1 MARFRKNLVL
11 AISLA
16 VVVMT
21 GVVGISLWWRQGAS
35 SSGDPSAPQI
45 QSPGYAGSVSCRE
58 CHEKFYKLWA
68 PSHHGLAMQPVTPEF
83 LKTKVEP
90 QKTAITIREHRY
102 QAIFRD
108 GQGLVREQGS
118 RGEKSYPM
126 AHAMGGKNVYYFLTP
141 LDKGRLQVLPVA
153 YDVRKKEWF
162 NTTASMIRHFA
173 EGARTEP
180 VSWLDPLLTF
190 NTVCYSCHVSQLATN
205 YDLKSDTYHTVWAEP
220 GINCETCHGPA
231 AEHNRV
237 CQEAPK
243 GTVPKDLKIIRGGRD
258 FTVEQ
263 NNATCASCHAKMVPL
278 TTSFMPGE
286 RFFDNFDLVT
296 LEDRDFYPD
305 GRDLGENF
313 TETLWRLSPCA
324 KSGKFSCLHCH
335 TSSGRYRFKDEAKA
349 NHACLPCHKERVNK
363 AAAHINHPADKAGT
377 PQKCIACHMPM
388 TEFARMRRSD
398 HSMLPPAPAAT
409 MAFKSPNACNL
420 CHKDKDA
427 VWADQQVRKWRKR
440 DYQAP
445 LLYRARLVD
454 AARKRDW
461 TKLPEM
467 LKYITSPERDEIYA
481 TSLIRLLAFCPNN
494 QKWPAIQQALKDKSP
509 LVRGAAASA
518 LAAHLTPETCE
529 ALLACLDDNYRLVRI
544 RAASTL
550 APYPRELLS
559 TADQQRLEKVSQEL
573 LASLMARPDDWTS
586 HYNLGNFYFDR
597 QELSKALEAFSV
609 ASRLHPEAILPW
621 VNVSMVYARL
631 GEHDKAETAL
641 RQALK
646 IAPGNATANFN
657 LGLLLAEQG
666 KLPEAEA
673 ALRTAVKSDPQFPEA
688 AYNLGVLLTKD
699 RLPEA
704 LRYIRKAHELRPQVP
719 KYAFSLSFYL
729 RQQGDLSG
737 AIAVLDRQVQ
747 QKAASAD
754 IYFLLGELYEK
765 MAQPEAAKGVYQK
778 ALADKGLPKGVKY
791 HFETKLRALT
801 TAKNRQ

>member
-1 MARFRKNLVL
+1 MGGSQKVAIL

-16 VVVMT
+16 VVVIA
-21 GVVGISLWWRQGAS
+21 VPVGIAWWWHQGAA
-35 SSGDPSAPQI
+35 SSGDPSVSPAQP
-45 QSPGYAGSVSCRE
+45 PGYAGTASCRE

-102 QAIFRD
+102 QAIFHD
-108 GQGLVREQGS
+108 GHGFVREQGQK
-118 RGEKSYPM
+118 GDKTYPM

-141 LDKGRLQVLPVA
+141 LEKGRLQILPVA
-153 YDVRKKEWF
+153 YDVRKEAWF
-162 NTTASMIRHFA
+162 DTTASMIRHFA

-180 VSWLDPLLTF
+180 VSWRDSLLTF
-190 NTVCYSCHVSQLATN
+190 NTSCYGCHVSQLTTN
-205 YDLKSDTYHTVWAEP
+205 YDLKTDNYNTVWTEP

-263 NNATCASCHAKMVPL
+263 NNATCAPCHAKMMPL

-324 KSGKFSCLHCH
+324 KSGKLSCLHCH
-335 TSSGRYRFKDEAKA
+335 TSSGRYRFKEEAKA
-349 NHACLPCHKERVNK
+349 NQACLPCHQERLEK
-363 AAAHINHPADKAGT
+363 AAAHINHPADKPGT
-377 PQKCIACHMPM
+377 PQTCIACHMPR

-409 MAFKSPNACNL
+409 TAFKSPNACNL

-427 VWADQQVRKWRKR
+427 VWANQHVRKWRKR

-445 LLYRARLVD
+445 RLYRAKLVD

-461 TKLPEM
+461 SKLPEM

-481 TSLIRLLAFCPNN
+481 TSLIRLLAFCPND
-494 QKWPAIQQALKDKSP
+494 QKWPAIRQALKDKSP

-518 LAAHLTPETCE
+518 LAVHLTPENCQ

-559 TADQQRLEKVSQEL
+559 TADQQRLEKAIQEL
-573 LASLMARPDDWTS
+573 LASLLARPDDWAS
-586 HYNLGNFYFDR
+586 HYNLGNFYSDR
-597 QELSKALEAFSV
+597 KEYSKALEAFNT
-609 ASRLHPEAILPW
+609 ATRLNPESILPL
-621 VNVSMVYARL
+621 VNVAMVHARRGQGDL
-631 GEHDKAETAL
+631 AETAL
-641 RQALK
+641 RQAIK
-646 IAPGNATANFN
+646 IDPDNAVASFN

-666 KLPEAEA
+666 KMSEAEA
-673 ALRTAVKSDPQFPEA
+673 AFRTALKSDPQFPEA
-688 AYNLGVLLTKD
+688 AYNLGVLLSED

-704 LRYIRKAHELRPQVP
+704 LQWLRRAHEIQPNNP
-719 KYAFSLSFYL
+719 KYSYSLGFYL
-729 RQQGDLSG
+729 SQQGEVRE
-737 AIAVLDRQVQ
+737 AIEVL
-747 QKAASAD
+747 
-754 IYFLLGELYEK
+754 
-765 MAQPEAAKGVYQK
+765 
-778 ALADKGLPKGVKY
+778 
-791 HFETKLRALT
+791 
-801 TAKNRQ
+801 NR